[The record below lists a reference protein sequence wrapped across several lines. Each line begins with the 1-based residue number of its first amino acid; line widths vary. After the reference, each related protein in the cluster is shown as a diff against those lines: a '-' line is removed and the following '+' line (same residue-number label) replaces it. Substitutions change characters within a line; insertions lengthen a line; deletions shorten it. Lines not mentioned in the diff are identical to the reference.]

1 MDCEEERERE
11 REEQREVA
19 HVEEGSFVATTAE
32 GTVSKRAET
41 ERMGKE
47 KGPPYL

>member
-1 MDCEEERERE
+1 MDCEEEREE
-11 REEQREVA
+11 EEQREVA
-19 HVEEGSFVATTAE
+19 HVEEGSFMATTAE
-32 GTVSKRAET
+32 GTVSKREET